1 MLLAKD
7 FKSHYEF
14 TAEEEQLLKELA
26 PLMEIHK
33 EEFAEDFYGH
43 VMSNK
48 ETAEFFPT
56 EAKLDRHRKMIAG
69 WFMDLFGG
77 KYDDAYIRNLK
88 HVGKVHVNIKLDGH
102 FVNTSMARV
111 RRFLSEVIESHAP
124 EEKREEG
131 LIAVGKIL
139 DINLDILTSSYRQ
152 EELKKYFLSFRVE
165 KTLVNWIER
174 FTHGLNLILALALG
188 VVSAAVVVLFVHDVI
203 GIFRKADPDS
213 IIAALGSLL
222 IIWLMIELLDTEI
235 SHLKGRKLQIKV
247 FVGVIMVAFLRKVLI
262 AGFRHEELL
271 GFASKVGTLLVLG
284 IVYWLVVRAERE

>member
-1 MLLAKD
+1 MISAKD
-7 FKSHYEF
+7 FKSHYEL
-14 TAEEEQLLKELA
+14 TPDEEILLKEFA
-26 PLMEIHK
+26 PLMEDHK
-33 EEFAEDFYGH
+33 EEFAEDFYGYI
-43 VMSNK
+43 MSHDK
-48 ETAEFFPT
+48 TAEFFPT
-56 EAKLDRHRKMIAG
+56 NEKLDRHKEIISH
-69 WFMDLFGG
+69 WFMDLFKGR
-77 KYDDAYIRNLK
+77 YDDLYIRNLM
-88 HVGKVHVNIKLDGH
+88 HVGKVHVKIKLDGH

-111 RRFLSEVIESHAP
+111 RRFLSDVIESHAP
-124 EEKREEG
+124 EDRRETG
-131 LIAVGKIL
+131 IIAVGKIL

-165 KTLVNWIER
+165 NTLINWIER

-188 VVSAAVVVLFVHDVI
+188 VVSVAIVVLFAQDVI
-203 GIFRKADPDS
+203 GIFRKAEPDG

-222 IIWLMIELLDTEI
+222 IMWLMIELLDTEI

-262 AGFRHEELL
+262 AGFQHEELL

>member
-7 FKSHYEF
+7 FKSHYEL
-14 TAEEEQLLKELA
+14 TSEEEQLLKELA
-26 PLMEIHK
+26 PLMEEHK
-33 EEFAEDFYGH
+33 EEFTEDFYGYI
-43 VMSNK
+43 MSHK

-56 EAKLDRHRKMIAG
+56 EEKLDRHRKLIAR

-77 KYDDAYIRNLK
+77 KYDDSYIRNLR

-102 FVNTSMARV
+102 FVNTSMARM
-111 RRFLSEVIESHAP
+111 RRFLSEVVESHAP
-124 EEKREEG
+124 EEKREES
-131 LIAVGKIL
+131 LIAIGKIL
-139 DINLDILTSSYRQ
+139 DINLDIMTSSYRQ
-152 EELKKYFLSFRVE
+152 EELRKYFLSFRVE

-174 FTHGLNLILALALG
+174 FNHGLNLVLALALG
-188 VVSAAVVVLFVHDVI
+188 VVSVAIVALFAQDVI

-222 IIWLMIELLDTEI
+222 IMWLMIELLDTEI

-262 AGFRHEELL
+262 AGFQHEELL
-271 GFASKVGTLLVLG
+271 GFVSKVGTLLVLG